1 MMDDSRKKIKNAQGL
16 RNLEQ
21 TRLAYSH
28 EILANLAENPSLV
41 DDLIEDLGITD
52 SELFDNLSGAT
63 KGNITFYDQSLSS
76 IRVLSK
82 SKESNISNRAR
93 K

>member
-1 MMDDSRKKIKNAQGL
+1 M
-16 RNLEQ
+16 
-21 TRLAYSH
+21 
-28 EILANLAENPSLV
+28 V

-52 SELFDNLSGAT
+52 SELFDNLSGTT